1 MSRLLLVDLVDVVL
15 IDDANI
21 FVAVVVVIFVN
32 NFVPVVVVDS
42 AVTVFVA
49 LWLLSMLKLFL
60 LTQSIIVVTD
70 VGVDVVRSIFV
81 TVDVVVTDI
90 NLDVVGYVEVDGI
103 PDLKLMVYI

>member
-60 LTQSIIVVTD
+60 LT
-70 VGVDVVRSIFV
+70 
-81 TVDVVVTDI
+81 
-90 NLDVVGYVEVDGI
+90 
-103 PDLKLMVYI
+103 